1 MDAVLLRVPVPAR
14 WRAAR
19 VLAYAWFA
27 LTFAAVAAPCLAT
40 EPEWSL
46 VAVRDGVEVH
56 TRPVADSPV
65 AEVKATITVE
75 ASPARVFAVLLDS
88 DRFVEFVPYVVEVRT
103 VARDSPSVWY
113 LYQRISPPFVSD
125 RDYTLRHESFEEPRS
140 GRYEL
145 RWQAAGARGPPPREG
160 VVRVNL
166 CTGAYLVQGID
177 GDARTRLSYQLHTD
191 PGGALPKW
199 LVNASNSE
207 SVPALLQAMARRAT
221 DPQYRR

>member
-1 MDAVLLRVPVPAR
+1 MYAMPLRVSVLATR
-14 WRAAR
+14 RAAR
-19 VLAYAWFA
+19 ALACAWLA
-27 LTFAAVAAPCLAT
+27 LAFGAGASPCPAA
-40 EPEWSL
+40 EPEWTL

-56 TRPVADSPV
+56 TRPVPDSPV

-75 ASPARVFAVLLDS
+75 AGPARVFAVLLDS

-125 RDYTLRHESFEEPRS
+125 RDYTLRHESFEEPQS

-145 RWQAAGARGPPPREG
+145 RWQAAGVRGPPPREG

-166 CTGAYLVQGID
+166 CTGAYLVQGVD
-177 GDARTRLSYQLHTD
+177 GGARTRLSYQLHTD
-191 PGGALPKW
+191 PGGVLPKW

-207 SVPALLQAMARRAT
+207 SVPALLQTMARRAT
-221 DPQYRR
+221 NPNYHR

>member
-1 MDAVLLRVPVPAR
+1 MDAVPTRVSVPAR
-14 WRAAR
+14 RRAAR
-19 VLAYAWFA
+19 LLVYAGFA
-27 LTFAAVAAPCLAT
+27 LAFAAGASPCPAA
-40 EPEWSL
+40 EPDWSL
-46 VAVRDGVEVH
+46 VTVRDGVEVH
-56 TRPVADSPV
+56 ARSVPGSPV
-65 AEVKATITVE
+65 AEVKATMIVE
-75 ASPARVFAVLLDS
+75 ATPARVFAVLLDS

-113 LYQRISPPFVSD
+113 VYQRISPPFVSD
-125 RDYTLRHESFEEPRS
+125 RDYTLRHESFEEPQS

-145 RWQAAGARGPPPREG
+145 RWQAAGARGPPPREE

-166 CTGAYLVQGID
+166 CTGAYLVQGVD
-177 GDARTRLSYQLHTD
+177 GGARTRLSYQLHTD

-221 DPQYRR
+221 DPHYHR